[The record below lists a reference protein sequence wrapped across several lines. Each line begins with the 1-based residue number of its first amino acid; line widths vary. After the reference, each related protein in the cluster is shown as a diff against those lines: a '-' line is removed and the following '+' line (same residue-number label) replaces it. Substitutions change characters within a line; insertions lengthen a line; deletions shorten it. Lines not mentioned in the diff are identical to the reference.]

1 MSTATLRKEHEL
13 SRKDAVRCNKAGG
26 DVGAYKSSP
35 EYQERAKRRAKQGN
49 GLDAKPKWTN
59 WVADWA
65 KQSEEITKEKL
76 KGNRA

>member
-1 MSTATLRKEHEL
+1 MTTAELRKNHEM

-26 DVGAYKSSP
+26 DVGAYKSTP

-49 GLDAKPKWTN
+49 GLDAKPKWEG

-65 KQSEEITKEKL
+65 RSQEEATKEKL
-76 KGNRA
+76 KGI